1 VISQRPAVTASREP
15 AITAGCVRLRRW
27 WSGSESAPWGG
38 QQVRQCDEVLNDISV
53 PRPFDL
59 SQFRAALEQARS
71 RPLSIIAI
79 RTRFPQL
86 GAMWCQGATMDH
98 ILVGSAW
105 PRLQYEHLA
114 LHGIGHMV
122 FGHRGSPAVAQ
133 PIHSILSK
141 SDLARLRW
149 QPARVVY
156 TPEEERQAEV
166 FATRVRQL
174 ADVWTPHERADAPL
188 ALLARLSSVLE
199 YQPQRQVRSW

>member
-1 VISQRPAVTASREP
+1 VTGQGPVVAAPREP
-15 AITAGCVRLRRW
+15 TIVAGCVRLRRW
-27 WSGSESAPWGG
+27 WNSSESATWGG
-38 QQVRQCDEVLNDISV
+38 QQVRRCDEVLNHITV

-59 SQFRAALEQARS
+59 SQFRVALEQARG
-71 RPLSIIAI
+71 RPLSIIAV
-79 RTRFPQL
+79 RTRFPQPQ
-86 GAMWCQGATMDH
+86 AMWCQGATVDH

-105 PRLQYEHLA
+105 PLLQYEHLA

-133 PIHSILSK
+133 TVHSVLNK
-141 SDLARLRW
+141 SELARLRW
-149 QPARVVY
+149 QPAHVVY

-174 ADVWTPHERADAPL
+174 ADIWTPREHAEAPL

-199 YQPQRQVRSW
+199 YQPQRQVRPW